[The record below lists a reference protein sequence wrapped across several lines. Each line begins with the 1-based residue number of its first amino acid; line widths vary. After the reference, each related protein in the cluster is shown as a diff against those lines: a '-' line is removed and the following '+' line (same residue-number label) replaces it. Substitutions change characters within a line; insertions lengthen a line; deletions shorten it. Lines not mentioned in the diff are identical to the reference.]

1 MNEPVEIVG
10 RAVLDCAF
18 RVHTVLGPGLLE
30 SIYESA
36 LAIELRKRGQLVE
49 RQKAIQVF
57 YEVELLDVGFRA
69 DLVVDELV
77 LVEIK
82 SVQEVTDL
90 FKKITQNYLKL
101 VPLQLGFLINFNE
114 AHLRHG
120 ITRIVNGTDGKD
132 FFIREESVPYQVFPP
147 PPSPSSLPSRDPAL
161 SEP

>member
-1 MNEPVEIVG
+1 MDEPVEIVG

-18 RVHTVLGPGLLE
+18 KVHTILGPGLLE

-36 LAIELRKRGQLVE
+36 LAIELKKRSHTVE
-49 RQKAIQVF
+49 RQRAIQIF
-57 YEVELLDVGFRA
+57 YEGELLDVGFRA
-69 DLVVDELV
+69 DLVVDGLV
-77 LVEIK
+77 LVENK

-101 VPLQLGFLINFNE
+101 IPLQLGFLINFNE

-120 ITRIVNGTDGKD
+120 ITRIVNGTDGKA
-132 FFIREESVPYQVFPP
+132 FFIREDSVPYQVFPSP
-147 PPSPSSLPSRDPAL
+147 PSLPSRDPAF